1 MARRRSADDTSPV
14 SLRERKK
21 ARAQASIQR
30 EAMRLFAENGYETTT
45 IDEIAEAAE
54 VSRATFF
61 RYFPTKA
68 DLVLHDIADLMVIDA
83 LPQHLEETSLV
94 GALRNAITSLIDT
107 ATAEQH
113 TLNRQREELLRS
125 VPDLRARVPGQIA
138 AALPLLTEAL
148 ALRLNRSTDDIHLL
162 TVSGAAI
169 GVAIAAWNAAAN
181 DLSEGFTQRH
191 RQLLDAALAH
201 LESGLSLRGTEGSVQ

>member
-1 MARRRSADDTSPV
+1 MARRRSADETSHIP
-14 SLRERKK
+14 LRERKK

-30 EAMRLFAENGYETTT
+30 EAMRLFAENGYEATTV
-45 IDEIAEAAE
+45 DEISEAAE

-83 LPQHLEETSLV
+83 LPEHLDGTNLI
-94 GALRNAITSLIDT
+94 GALRGAVTTLVDT

-113 TLNRQREELLRS
+113 ELNRQREELLCS
-125 VPDLRARVPGQIA
+125 VPDLRARVPGHIA

-148 ALRLNRSTDDIHLL
+148 ARRLGRPTDDLHLL
-162 TVSGAAI
+162 TVSGAVI

-181 DLSEGFTQRH
+181 DLSEGFAQR
-191 RQLLDAALAH
+191 RRRLLDDALAH
-201 LESGLSLRGTEGSVQ
+201 LESGLPPWSTRG

>member
-1 MARRRSADDTSPV
+1 MARRRSADGTSQV

-68 DLVLHDIADLMVIDA
+68 DLVLHDIADLMVLDV
-83 LPQHLEETSLV
+83 LPQHLDETSLI
-94 GALRNAITSLIDT
+94 GALRNAVTSLVDT
-107 ATAEQH
+107 ATAEEH
-113 TLNRQREELLRS
+113 ALNRQREELLRS
-125 VPDLRARVPGQIA
+125 VPDLRARVPGHIA
-138 AALPLLTEAL
+138 AALPLLTETL
-148 ALRLNRSTDDIHLL
+148 ARRLGRPADDIHLL

-181 DLSEGFTQRH
+181 DLSEGFVHRH
-191 RQLLDAALAH
+191 RRLLDDALAH
-201 LESGLSLRGTEGSVQ
+201 LESGLSPRSTED